1 MLFIFLNPLFPAHGK
16 CYNAAYSTRTKEGFP
31 MTYKHTERAC
41 FTGYIVQAV
50 VNNFVPLLFLTFQ
63 KQFGIPLS
71 QVTLLITLN
80 FLLQLAVDGAS
91 VFFIDRI
98 GYRASALLAHGFAA
112 LGLIFLAVLPSVLPS
127 AFAGLLISVLFYAV
141 GGGLLEVII
150 SPIVEA
156 CPSEHKAKTMSLLHS
171 FYCWGSAGVVV
182 LSTLFLAVFGSGSWR
197 VLALIWA
204 LLPVAN
210 GIFFLKV
217 PLAPLVEDGEKGM
230 SVGELFR
237 SGMFWV
243 IMLMMVCAGASE
255 QAVSQWAST
264 FAEQGLG
271 VSKTIG
277 DLAGP
282 MSFAALMGLSR
293 LLYGKFGDKLD
304 LDKFMRMSCLLCIA
318 AYLCISLVPLPAVGL
333 VGCAVCGFSVGI
345 MWPGTFSKASAA
357 VKGGG
362 TALFAMLALA
372 GDVGCSGGPTLAG
385 FISGCF
391 NGELRAG
398 ILAAIV
404 FPVLL
409 LIGIQLAKK
418 LANNSADK

>member
-1 MLFIFLNPLFPAHGK
+1 
-16 CYNAAYSTRTKEGFP
+16 
-31 MTYKHTERAC
+31 MTYKHTERAS

-182 LSTLFLAVFGSGSWR
+182 LSTLFLAVFGSGR
-197 VLALIWA
+197 L
-204 LLPVAN
+204 
-210 GIFFLKV
+210 
-217 PLAPLVEDGEKGM
+217 
-230 SVGELFR
+230 
-237 SGMFWV
+237 
-243 IMLMMVCAGASE
+243 AGAGADLGAAARDE
-255 QAVSQWAST
+255 RHFLPEGAPCAAGGGRRKGDVSGRTVSLRHVLGHHADD
-264 FAEQGLG
+264 GLRRG
-271 VSKTIG
+271 QRTG
-277 DLAGP
+277 GEP
-282 MSFAALMGLSR
+282 
-293 LLYGKFGDKLD
+293 
-304 LDKFMRMSCLLCIA
+304 
-318 AYLCISLVPLPAVGL
+318 VGL
-333 VGCAVCGFSVGI
+333 HLRGEG
-345 MWPGTFSKASAA
+345 
-357 VKGGG
+357 
-362 TALFAMLALA
+362 A
-372 GDVGCSGGPTLAG
+372 G
-385 FISGCF
+385 
-391 NGELRAG
+391 R
-398 ILAAIV
+398 
-404 FPVLL
+404 
-409 LIGIQLAKK
+409 Q
-418 LANNSADK
+418 